1 MREKFVL
8 EKCRKSAIV
17 QVLPDDAE
25 RIHPPEDPSL
35 PQPGQDRSL
44 FDALVEFRSVLYP
57 DGEVDGQ
64 ENDLDRSEQF
74 QRIEAEACR
83 LGILYDLLE
92 PTVEGGREHD
102 LIYDDATGTVLKF
115 TKPSSAAYVV
125 EFLEGKPRLSNGEP
139 LEYLERLILHNE
151 VFGDF
156 TDFVGIGG
164 VPNNRRIIT
173 RQETVIGREAGWE
186 EIIRLMVDELGFT
199 KLPHNFGIG
208 YKDSYAFIRENV
220 AVFDMRPANVFMTEL
235 GVLIAVDSIPVRL
248 LPGERESFGRG

>member
-1 MREKFVL
+1 MVP
-8 EKCRKSAIV
+8 
-17 QVLPDDAE
+17 VLPDDPD
-25 RIHPPEDPSL
+25 RIQPPANPSL

-44 FDALVEFRSVLYP
+44 VDAVDDFRRVLHP

-64 ENDLDRSEQF
+64 EDYLDRSEQF
-74 QRIEAEACR
+74 RIIEATARR
-83 LGILYDLLE
+83 LGFLFDHLE
-92 PTVEGGREHD
+92 PVVEGGREHD
-102 LIYDDATGTVLKF
+102 LIFDDATGTVLKF

-125 EFLEGKPRLSNGEP
+125 EFLEGKPRLSNGDP

-173 RQETVIGREAGWE
+173 RQERVKGREARWE

-199 KLPHNFGIG
+199 KLRHNFGIG
-208 YKDSYAFIRENV
+208 YEDSYAFIREDV
-220 AVFDMRPANVFMTEL
+220 AVFDMRPANVFMTAP
-235 GVLIAVDSIPVRL
+235 GVVVAVDSIPVRL
-248 LPGERESFGRG
+248 SDCTKQAFQG